1 MIKNSSRRRDGHSLR
16 LDESARELV
25 AACFVVLFVVA
36 AGLSVLA
43 VHQYGDV
50 DCITVVAMPG
60 TPHRLVADHEWDDL
74 ACSIGPCGNSQ
85 SAREIENDR
94 MQAAQGGGDATPV
107 AAACRCPR
115 LKKGAIETSACA
127 EVCVICHAGA

>member
-1 MIKNSSRRRDGHSLR
+1 MTDWSLAMIKNSSRRRDGHSLR

-85 SAREIENDR
+85 K
-94 MQAAQGGGDATPV
+94 GGD
-107 AAACRCPR
+107 RDER
-115 LKKGAIETSACA
+115 LC
-127 EVCVICHAGA
+127 